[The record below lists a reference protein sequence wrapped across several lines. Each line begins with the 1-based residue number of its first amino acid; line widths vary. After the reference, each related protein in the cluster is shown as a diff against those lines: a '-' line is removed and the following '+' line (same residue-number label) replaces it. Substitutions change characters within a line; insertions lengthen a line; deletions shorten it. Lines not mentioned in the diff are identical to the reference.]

1 MMDASTMFYVLLDLA
16 IALMVLIPLALIAYK
31 KNLLTKSGLV
41 AAFVVG
47 LGVWMLASWAW
58 FLIFLAFFMVT
69 ALFTHYKYQKKR
81 SLGAAQ
87 DKSGARGWRNVMAN
101 GILPLSFVLFGF
113 ILIALGEGWD
123 AFGRTVVGMGILF
136 IPLPV
141 MGITFAAFLGA
152 LATHCADTLATE
164 IGLLNPTPPRLI
176 TKPWETVPAGTS
188 GGVSLM
194 GEIATILG
202 SLLIGGTAAL
212 LAAPFWYSLIGA
224 PPLFE
229 LINFAPVTMVLVA
242 LFGGLVGCTIDSLFG
257 ATIQGHWRCQVCNK
271 KTEKKVHCG
280 ESADYLRGN
289 RFFDNNMVNLVS
301 GLIGALA
308 AIWLYLTLLGIGFA

>member
-1 MMDASTMFYVLLDLA
+1 MLNVLLDLA
-16 IALMVLIPLALIAYK
+16 TALLVLIPLALIAYK

-58 FLIFLAFFMVT
+58 FLIFLAFFIVT

-87 DKSGARGWRNVMAN
+87 DKSGARAWRNVMAN
-101 GILPLSFVLFGF
+101 GILPLCFVLIGF
-113 ILIALGEGWD
+113 ILIALGGGWD
-123 AFGRTVVGMGILF
+123 AYGRTVVGMGILF

-176 TKPWETVPAGTS
+176 TKPRETVPAGTS

-202 SLLIGGTAAL
+202 SLLIGGTAAF
-212 LAAPFWYSLIGA
+212 LAAPFWYALIGA

-229 LINFAPVTMVLVA
+229 LVNFAPITMVLVA

-289 RFFDNNMVNLVS
+289 RFFDNNMVNLFS
-301 GLIGALA
+301 GLLGALA